1 MHAGQYSGNEQSGCA
16 MLNNMLTVYTF
27 TNACDEHWLS
37 SDGVTLSDVAHGTVT
52 IAETTLGS
60 RLSLYSDFSEMLD
73 NQSVTI
79 TNDIT
84 NVSGT
89 DVAELATK
97 LMEITTLYNMALS
110 LGGRVLPQSLAD
122 YL

>member
-1 MHAGQYSGNEQSGCA
+1 
-16 MLNNMLTVYTF
+16 MLY
-27 TNACDEHWLS
+27 
-37 SDGVTLSDVAHGTVT
+37 
-52 IAETTLGS
+52 
-60 RLSLYSDFSEMLD
+60 

-89 DVAELATK
+89 DVAELATR
-97 LMEITTLYNMALS
+97 LMEITTLYNMALA